1 MALAFNTA
9 FNPEPGKVIDLGHK
23 VGRIT
28 APNSGPY
35 TFRGTNTYLVGEKS
49 LAIIDPGPDDDNHLA
64 SLLKAVGDRPVE
76 AIILTHSHLDHTPLT
91 DRLKAATGAPVFAQ
105 GPHKPYRKLSED
117 EMQQLGRS
125 ADLSFNPDNTLDDGS
140 LIEGTDWQLET
151 VLTPGHTANHAAFSI
166 RGTNMIISGDHVMGW
181 STTVVAPPDGSM
193 GDYLRS
199 LEVLIKR
206 PESLYLPGHG
216 DSIPNAHSYVKGLK
230 THRIMREAA
239 ILEQLVNG
247 HSNIADIVGVLYKT
261 TPAKLHGAAAMTVL
275 AHLEALIESGRA
287 SCDAS
292 QPLLNSQFKSTSK

>member
-1 MALAFNTA
+1 MALAFNTD
-9 FNPEPGKVIDLGHK
+9 FNPEPGKATDLGHK
-23 VGRIT
+23 VRRIT

-35 TFRGTNTYLVGEKS
+35 TFRGTNTYLIGEKS
-49 LAIIDPGPDDDNHLA
+49 LAIIDPGPDDDNHLDA
-64 SLLKAVGDRPVE
+64 LLKAAGDRPVD

-105 GPHKPYRKLSED
+105 GPHKPYRKLSEG

-125 ADLSFNPDNTLDDGS
+125 ADLSFNPDSTLDNGS
-140 LIEGTDWQLET
+140 IVEGSDWQLET

-166 RGTNMIISGDHVMGW
+166 RGTEMIISGDHVMGW

-216 DSIPNAHSYVKGLK
+216 DCIPNAHAYVKGLK

-247 HSNIADIVGVLYKT
+247 RSNIAEIVSVLYRT

-275 AHLEALIESGRA
+275 AHLEALIESERA
-287 SCDAS
+287 SCNDS
-292 QPLLNSQFKSTSK
+292 QPLLSSHFSSTSK